1 MLHNRERFLILH
13 RCRQLVRAPH
23 ARGQALKNSTVAFT
37 LRAAFL
43 CCAAAPLASAWS
55 ADAYPSKPI
64 RLVVPSAAGGSPDV
78 LMRALTAEVAKTLG
92 QAFVIDNKPGA
103 SGIIGIS
110 EIERAAPDGYTLGYA
125 NNVTLAINKSTF
137 KTLSYRPDNFVPVV
151 LLFKVP
157 NVIAVNN
164 DLPVKT
170 FAELVRYVNAHPGKV
185 TFASPGQGTS
195 GHLTGQLLADRARL
209 NWMHV
214 GYKGS
219 PQAATDVMGGQVNV
233 LIDNMPTILPLIKA
247 GKLRALAVTSLN
259 RSPML
264 PELPTIAESGVP
276 GFEGVAWGGLV
287 APGGTSAQSVA
298 RLNAAF
304 NQSLADPA
312 LKAKFAALGAEP
324 IGGAPQALSG
334 FAARET
340 VKWAEVVK
348 QAGIEPQ

>member
-1 MLHNRERFLILH
+1 VKE
-13 RCRQLVRAPH
+13 
-23 ARGQALKNSTVAFT
+23 LKTGFAVKA
-37 LRAAFL
+37 AAFL
-43 CCAAAPLASAWS
+43 CLAVAPFTAAHSAET
-55 ADAYPSKPI
+55 YPSKPI
-64 RLVVPSAAGGSPDV
+64 RLVLPSAAGGSPDV
-78 LMRALTAEVAKTLG
+78 LMRALTAEVGKALG
-92 QAFVIDNKPGA
+92 QSFVIDNKPGA

-137 KTLSYRPDNFVPVV
+137 KKLSYRPDHFTPVI

-157 NVIAVNN
+157 NVVAVNN
-164 DLPVKT
+164 ELPVKT
-170 FAELVRYVNAHPGKV
+170 FAELVRYVNAHPNKV

-195 GHLTGQLLADRARL
+195 GHLTGQLLADKAKL
-209 NWMHV
+209 SWMHV

-233 LIDNMPTILPLIKA
+233 LIDNMPTVLPLIKA
-247 GKLRALAVTSLN
+247 GKLKALAVTSLN

-264 PELPTIAESGVP
+264 PDLPTIAESGVP
-276 GFEGVAWGGLV
+276 AFEGVAWGGVV
-287 APGGTSAQSVA
+287 APGGTPKEIVS

-304 NQSLADPA
+304 NKALADAA
-312 LKAKFAALGAEP
+312 LRAKFAGLGVEAV
-324 IGGAPQALSG
+324 GGAPQDLSS
-334 FAARET
+334 FAAKET